1 MADSNA
7 PVSGTQLRAQFA
19 RNAVLPE
26 REVNKA
32 ETFIANLEQQAA
44 KGAQPSASEL
54 QAGRKLLR
62 TLEEQTT
69 AFEFNF
75 AQLAAQEASSDSDID
90 RRVDAISSGLERTQ
104 TMTERLREKLLAY
117 SG

>member
-1 MADSNA
+1 MADSST
-7 PVSGTQLRAQFA
+7 PVSGSQLRAQFA

-26 REVNKA
+26 RTVSDA
-32 ETFIANLEQQAA
+32 QTFIASLEQQAA
-44 KGAQPSASEL
+44 KGAQPSATDL

-90 RRVDAISSGLERTQ
+90 KRVDAISSGLERTQ
-104 TMTERLREKLLAY
+104 NMTERLREKLLAY